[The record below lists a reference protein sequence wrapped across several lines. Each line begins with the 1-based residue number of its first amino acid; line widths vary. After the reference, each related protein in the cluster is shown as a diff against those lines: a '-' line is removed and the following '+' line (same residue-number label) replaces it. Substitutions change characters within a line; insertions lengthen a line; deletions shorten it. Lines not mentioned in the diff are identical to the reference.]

1 MSTKVSISRD
11 TSIVIVLVFLTS
23 FGFNLFQRFQYADL
37 LQEHTDL
44 EWSAQDTGINLVHTR
59 GLLKQCKAE
68 TAQEQAFV
76 EGLHRHEPMEQV
88 SDLDFWE
95 FQ

>member
-1 MSTKVSISRD
+1 MA
-11 TSIVIVLVFLTS
+11 S

-44 EWSAQDTGINLVHTR
+44 EWSAQDTGINLVYTR

-68 TAQEQAFV
+68 TVQEQTVV
-76 EGLHRHEPMEQV
+76 ERLRQDEPTQRA
-88 SDLDFWE
+88 SDLDVWE